1 MVRNKEDTTNFVP
14 AHRDFR
20 VIAIGTPV
28 RTCFPYFASCFP
40 DSFALAAPFPGFPL
54 DPPFRSRFQ
63 SRYLDPLAS
72 SQVLAKQAAPTDPVA
87 LELVHKTGN
96 AISAIQITKEMRP
109 SSLFLPPLITWL
121 TPESL
126 AGTKMASGVT
136 SSEDVPGFPQTSLL
150 KLARFLTIFPPPHA
164 SLSTPSQFANLL
176 LAIHPSLSYITPPSW
191 GALEAAF
198 EGAGLGEWSTGVAE
212 CDPADVGLLGEGIWG
227 WRLASIERSGERSAK
242 VTFVRGGGAE
252 KLVVDVPAGP
262 RPFAPF
268 PLQATPTFHLTPRF
282 EHLLAS
288 LFQLHALGRF
298 DISVL
303 PPSSSLQSSSS
314 STTVLIATFAQ
325 LLGYELETIHLYKE
339 LGGREIWMR
348 RVVDSGVGGG
358 KAGVTGWEPSPLVK
372 GAWEGKLVHLEGID
386 ALGATVGSLGRLL
399 GEREGELWEGK
410 RLVGGEPL
418 SVEEVSVSR

>member
-1 MVRNKEDTTNFVP
+1 
-14 AHRDFR
+14 
-20 VIAIGTPV
+20 
-28 RTCFPYFASCFP
+28 
-40 DSFALAAPFPGFPL
+40 
-54 DPPFRSRFQ
+54 
-63 SRYLDPLAS
+63 
-72 SQVLAKQAAPTDPVA
+72 
-87 LELVHKTGN
+87 
-96 AISAIQITKEMRP
+96 
-109 SSLFLPPLITWL
+109 
-121 TPESL
+121 
-126 AGTKMASGVT
+126 MASGVT
-136 SSEDVPGFPQTSLL
+136 SSEDVPGFPQTSLQ
-150 KLARFLTIFPPPHA
+150 KLAHFLAIFPPPHS

-191 GALEAAF
+191 RALETAF
-198 EGAGLGEWSTGVAE
+198 EGAGLGEWSAGVAE

-252 KLVVDVPAGP
+252 KVVVDVPAGP
-262 RPFAPF
+262 RPFEPF

-314 STTVLIATFAQ
+314 STTVLIATFAK

-339 LGGREIWMR
+339 IGGREIWMR
-348 RVVDSGVGGG
+348 RVVESGVGGG

-418 SVEEVSVSR
+418 SVEEVRFSSFVRPFVLIVSCHLCRKLRALSRKPTPPSASSPPPPSRPLLANGSPKNSPRSSSPSRPLPCLFKRRSPSSSRPDAHQPPSTLSRSLRARTGRRTRLPGPRVAGWARRA